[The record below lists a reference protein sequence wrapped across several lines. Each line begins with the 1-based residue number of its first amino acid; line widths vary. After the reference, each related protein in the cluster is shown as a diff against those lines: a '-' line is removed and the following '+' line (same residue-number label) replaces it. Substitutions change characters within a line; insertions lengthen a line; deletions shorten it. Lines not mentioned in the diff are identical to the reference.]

1 MIKFHA
7 DCVTCLMNS
16 ALKKIDGVSDER
28 KRMEYMREICRIVRD
43 TDYEREAAPVVEGK
57 IIRLRREMLGIT
69 EDFSAEKHSFNR
81 LLMGIYNE
89 LRAKIDASEDPL
101 RVAIQLAMAGNYIDF
116 GTVSDVNEARLMEML
131 DEAAQRNV
139 DPVEYENLKR
149 DIQRDGEIVYCHDNC
164 GEIVLDKLLI
174 ETIKKCY
181 SNQHIVSVVR
191 GGNVQNDVT
200 LEDAEEIALTEVS
213 DEVIS
218 NGVQDIAGT
227 ELPQLPKS
235 VYERIS
241 GAKLAIAKGQ
251 GNFETL
257 QGSGMNIYYLFLC
270 KCPRY
275 TTWFDLERFSG
286 VLANDC
292 RLKLIEH

>member
-1 MIKFHA
+1 MLKYHA

-101 RVAIQLAMAGNYIDF
+101 RSAIQLAMAGNYIDF

-181 SNQHIVSVVR
+181 PNQHIVSVVR

-241 GAKLAIAKGQ
+241 GAKLVIAKGQ

-257 QGSGMNIYYLFLC
+257 QGCGMNIYYLFLC

-292 RLKLIEH
+292 RLKLKE